1 MMKKYAYPIAF
12 ALARGLFY
20 LLLGWAL
27 TQVDADSRAA
37 RMMLSVFSM
46 WVLVPVPLFCM
57 HYSGLIQKEK
67 AKIGFAVYNCIVLT
81 LGNMRFSDSVVKMVI
96 SFVLVGA
103 WVTLFTFVL
112 PILHA
117 KMRARMMKTL
127 ENEEKGQ

>member
-1 MMKKYAYPIAF
+1 MKKYAYPIAF

-57 HYSGLIQKEK
+57 HYSELIQKEK

>member
-1 MMKKYAYPIAF
+1 MKKYVYPIAF

-46 WVLVPVPLFCM
+46 WILVPVPLFCM
-57 HYSGLIQKEK
+57 HYSELIQKEK

>member
-1 MMKKYAYPIAF
+1 
-12 ALARGLFY
+12 
-20 LLLGWAL
+20 
-27 TQVDADSRAA
+27 
-37 RMMLSVFSM
+37 MMLSVFSM
-46 WVLVPVPLFCM
+46 WILVPVPLFCM
-57 HYSGLIQKEK
+57 HYSELIQKEK

-96 SFVLVGA
+96 SFGLVGA